1 MINLKIE
8 LKINHK
14 IFVTTFMI
22 IMSQENKSFQKVIK
36 NCPRFDTG
44 DAKWLKECNFNFTDE
59 FYKTFQYFM
68 FQNPGKTT
76 KELVQMISFYNFT
89 EESLKT
95 AFMMFNTWKNTF
107 YGVCGPFIFKND
119 RWFPVYAK
127 KYEDTVKLAQENS
140 ELRKKIEEL
149 EKKLLGQGLPRTP

>member
-14 IFVTTFMI
+14 IFVTTLMI
-22 IMSQENKSFQKVIK
+22 TMSQETKAFHKVIK

-44 DAKWLKECNFNFTDE
+44 DHKWLKKCNFDFTDE
-59 FYKTFQYFM
+59 FYKTFQRFM
-68 FQNPGKTT
+68 YQNPGKTT
-76 KELVQMISFYNFT
+76 KELAQMITFYNFT
-89 EESLKT
+89 EDSLKT
-95 AFMMFNTWKNTF
+95 AFMMCNTWKNTF
-107 YGVCGPFIFKND
+107 HGVCGPFICKND

-127 KYEDTVKLAQENS
+127 KYQDTVKLAQENS

-149 EKKLLGQGLPRTP
+149 EKKLREK

>member
-14 IFVTTFMI
+14 IFVITLMTNMT
-22 IMSQENKSFQKVIK
+22 ENNKAFPRAIK

-44 DAKWLKECNFNFTDE
+44 DAKWSKECNFDFTEE
-59 FYKTFQYFM
+59 FYKTFQDFM

-76 KELVQMISFYNFT
+76 KELVQMITFYSFT
-89 EESLKT
+89 EDSLKT

-107 YGVCGPFIFKND
+107 HGVCGPFIFKND

-127 KYEDTVKLAQENS
+127 KYQDTVKLAQENS

-149 EKKLLGQGLPRTP
+149 EKKLLGQ

>member
-1 MINLKIE
+1 
-8 LKINHK
+8 
-14 IFVTTFMI
+14 
-22 IMSQENKSFQKVIK
+22 MSSEPFRNNKAFPGHIK

-44 DAKWLKECNFNFTDE
+44 DNKWINKCNFDFTDE
-59 FYKTFQYFM
+59 FYKTFQEFM

-76 KELVQMISFYNFT
+76 KELVQMITFYKFT
-89 EESLKT
+89 EDSLKM

-149 EKKLLGQGLPRTP
+149 EKKLIGQ

>member
-14 IFVTTFMI
+14 IFVTILMLT
-22 IMSQENKSFQKVIK
+22 MSQENKAFPKAIK

-44 DAKWLKECNFNFTDE
+44 DHKWLKKCNFDFTDE
-59 FYKTFQYFM
+59 FYKTFQRFM
-68 FQNPGKTT
+68 YQNPGKTT
-76 KELVQMISFYNFT
+76 KELVQMITFYNFT
-89 EESLKT
+89 EDSLKT
-95 AFMMFNTWKNTF
+95 AFMMCNTWKNTF
-107 YGVCGPFIFKND
+107 HGVCGPFICKND

-127 KYEDTVKLAQENS
+127 KYQDTVKLAQENS

-149 EKKLLGQGLPRTP
+149 EKKLHEK